1 MKKQITFI
9 LLCALVSTP
18 LLAQTK
24 TGPQAGPTK
33 MAEEKK
39 QSLERSTSEDLLK
52 AGLNQLDNKDYQGA
66 IKSFNDAYNANKPDG
81 AFYLARMVE
90 LGIGIQADPDKARLL
105 YMTASEKG
113 SAKALNRVGLM
124 AFRGEGILQDYK
136 SARDMICKSADMGE
150 SDAEFNCAGLWQQGQ
165 GGPKDNSKAKSY
177 YERAAQQGHIGALN
191 ALGMAARDGEFE
203 AKDLN
208 KAYNYFEQAA
218 KKGNPLGLYEIGAM
232 YEAGQPI
239 PRDMIKAHLY
249 YNLAS
254 ARQNPQALEALQRL
268 TNQLGSAEIER
279 AQSLARAWK
288 ATP

>member
-1 MKKQITFI
+1 
-9 LLCALVSTP
+9 
-18 LLAQTK
+18 
-24 TGPQAGPTK
+24 
-33 MAEEKK
+33 
-39 QSLERSTSEDLLK
+39 
-52 AGLNQLDNKDYQGA
+52 
-66 IKSFNDAYNANKPDG
+66 
-81 AFYLARMVE
+81 
-90 LGIGIQADPDKARLL
+90 
-105 YMTASEKG
+105 
-113 SAKALNRVGLM
+113 
-124 AFRGEGILQDYK
+124 
-136 SARDMICKSADMGE
+136 MICKSADMGE

-218 KKGNPLGLYEIGAM
+218 KKGNHLGLYEIGAM